1 MSSMQKTSGRAGSQ
15 QASNSSRFVSFIP
28 LPTSTGQDNKLLR
41 LEINISLAESIND
54 RPPKEQHE
62 SLLNLWSRIKEHV
75 HEYDIQDYQ
84 IARWFSA
91 VYQLRVG
98 LVDFEAVLPPD
109 KLTREMLARFYA
121 ALKRYTVSQ

>member
-1 MSSMQKTSGRAGSQ
+1 MSSMQKTSRHAGSQ
-15 QASNSSRFVSFIP
+15 QANNPCRLVSFIP
-28 LPTSTGQDNKLLR
+28 LPAAGQDNKLLR

-84 IARWFSA
+84 IARWFNA

-98 LVDFEAVLPPD
+98 LVDFEAVLPPAR
-109 KLTREMLARFYA
+109 LTREVLNRFYA
-121 ALKRYTVSQ
+121 SLKRYTVSQ